1 MDFEWPGVAGLL
13 HSKSTM
19 TQYQGSAAVDNRK
32 NARAHCGSNIFLRRL
47 EEMIFISYG
56 RLSLL
61 NRRERPVQTVDR
73 TIPQYIKMCLNVV
86 SFLSLSGIIKCWAWA
101 WAAWRKR
108 VAIRQPSVREMADV
122 GREGRVSC
130 CLVSK

>member
-13 HSKSTM
+13 HSKCTM

-86 SFLSLSGIIKCWAWA
+86 SFLSLSGIIKPVLGLGC
-101 WAAWRKR
+101 
-108 VAIRQPSVREMADV
+108 VEETCSYPSAISA
-122 GREGRVSC
+122 
-130 CLVSK
+130 